1 MRQMK
6 AYNPRPTRG
15 LHGLHLT
22 RLKPRCLWR
31 YPGEDDRSTWCR
43 NGAFAD
49 LWWYEI
55 RNSPVWRKMEFFYY
69 IATFHGKIKRYAQIW
84 ANILCIIPLEISLRA
99 IARGFESL
107 PLRQNEWPC
116 LIWANAWR
124 YFGSGRVILSMNPLH
139 CKGFILSCI
148 KHLCCRQST
157 KHWNDRGQIP
167 VMPLKY
173 GPKKNFLRQKIWF
186 VNLAWNKCDLR
197 PKDSLYLR
205 LIWMSASFFP
215 VLRMPTLSHR
225 RSDGF
230 FRRGWEHLR
239 VLI

>member
-1 MRQMK
+1 MDSIQSQ
-6 AYNPRPTRG
+6 
-15 LHGLHLT
+15 HGLRSQNANKMLT
-22 RLKPRCLWR
+22 LFRKFCFDGKNSQSLVLTVKTTETPVKSRVSAVLKGAER
-31 YPGEDDRSTWCR
+31 RSKCSKRHPHPTTR
-43 NGAFAD
+43 NQFASN
-49 LWWYEI
+49 
-55 RNSPVWRKMEFFYY
+55 RTRVR
-69 IATFHGKIKRYAQIW
+69 
-84 ANILCIIPLEISLRA
+84 IPPAAPEQPAGS
-99 IARGFESL
+99 
-107 PLRQNEWPC
+107 
-116 LIWANAWR
+116 
-124 YFGSGRVILSMNPLH
+124 SGRLLFYSFAQQAIKSGHVGPPSHGLKNPLH

-148 KHLCCRQST
+148 KHLCYRQST

-167 VMPLKY
+167 VMSLKY
-173 GPKKNFLRQKIWF
+173 GPQKNFLRQKIWF

-197 PKDSLYLR
+197 HKDSLYLR

>member
-1 MRQMK
+1 MVPSLVLMLHEYSSASEKKVRLLSK
-6 AYNPRPTRG
+6 TTHFNWPRTA
-15 LHGLHLT
+15 
-22 RLKPRCLWR
+22 RCGGMGFCL
-31 YPGEDDRSTWCR
+31 S
-43 NGAFAD
+43 F
-49 LWWYEI
+49 
-55 RNSPVWRKMEFFYY
+55 
-69 IATFHGKIKRYAQIW
+69 
-84 ANILCIIPLEISLRA
+84 EISLRA

-173 GPKKNFLRQKIWF
+173 GPQKNFLRQKIWF

-197 PKDSLYLR
+197 HKDSLYLR

-215 VLRMPTLSHR
+215 VLRMPILSHR